1 MKNETYDNYL
11 NVVSEGLN
19 VSANN
24 IEANCITSK
33 NNKFSMDCEGNLT
46 VNTLTI
52 NDANSNPLS
61 WDAIFNRIYPVGA
74 IYISTNEVNPG
85 TLFVGSWEQIVGKFL
100 LASNNTSAPYA
111 LGKTGGEVNH
121 TLTIAEMPTHAHNP
135 SNYGANWVPAKNLG
149 RGRCAYSSSG
159 TNYVISGDSFDDYV
173 WGSTAPSGGG
183 KAHNNMP
190 PFLSVNIWKRVS

>member
-1 MKNETYDNYL
+1 MNNNYNKYFTETEN
-11 NVVSEGLN
+11 GLDIE
-19 VSANN
+19 ANN
-24 IEANCITSK
+24 INANCITSQS
-33 NNKFSMDCEGNLT
+33 NKFSLDSEGNLT
-46 VNTLTI
+46 VNSI
-52 NDANSNPLS
+52 NFNTSENNLLS
-61 WDAIFNRIYPVGA
+61 FEAIFNKIYPVGA